1 MHFVRFFVFRL
12 PADISNHGLRT
23 IPLSRVHRWL
33 RIIWI
38 FVSDSKQSG
47 SKSLFARPARNSL
60 SNVNFAFLCFTGRN
74 RVRETERERE
84 REREKRERERERF
97 LASFSTTID
106 YDFFSFGGEKKKKRK
121 IDNEVSIQI
130 LINVDK
136 ICRHMDGRN
145 FQILK
150 NNM

>member
-84 REREKRERERERF
+84 RERERRERERERDSSLPF
-97 LASFSTTID
+97 QRPSTMISFRL
-106 YDFFSFGGEKKKKRK
+106 GGKKKRK
-121 IDNEVSIQI
+121 EKSITRFPY
-130 LINVDK
+130 K
-136 ICRHMDGRN
+136 
-145 FQILK
+145 F
-150 NNM
+150 